1 MAEKK
6 AKYYKLSERKLNGG
20 IIKKIII
27 IDDTVKPTDI
37 DLADV
42 KMYVSCGYTIQH
54 KSQSRAA
61 AARKRAK
68 ETGFGKNNNKKAD
81 KE

>member
-6 AKYYKLSERKLNGG
+6 AKYYKLSGRRLTNGT
-20 IIKKIII
+20 IKNIII
-27 IDDTVKPTDI
+27 IDDTVKPTET
-37 DLADV
+37 DLQDV

-61 AARKRAK
+61 AARERAK
-68 ETGFGKNNNKKAD
+68 KTGFGKKKTE
-81 KE
+81 K

>member
-6 AKYYKLSERKLNGG
+6 PKYYKLSKRETQKSGT
-20 IIKKIII
+20 KYYII
-27 IDDTVKPTDI
+27 IDDSVKPTQQDKEDI
-37 DLADV
+37 
-42 KMYVSCGYTIQH
+42 KMYIECGYTIQH

-61 AARKRAK
+61 AARERAK
-68 ETGFGKNNNKKAD
+68 KTGFGKKKTE